1 MDRQLLVTMLGMV
14 IILYVTR
21 IGGYVL
27 VGSMPAS
34 PALERVLN
42 QLPGVTLV
50 ALVAA
55 AVAQE
60 GVAGLLAAVVVW
72 LVVIRTNN
80 IVLSMITGVG
90 IIALLR

>member
-1 MDRQLLVTMLGMV
+1 MDRQLLITMLGMV

-21 IGGYVL
+21 ISGYVL
-27 VGSMPAS
+27 VGKMPAS

-50 ALVAA
+50 ALVAP

-72 LVVIRTNN
+72 LVVSRTNN
-80 IVLSMITGVG
+80 IVLSMMTGVG